1 MKSRIEE
8 GGERM
13 GKIYVVMG
21 KSASGKDTIY
31 KRLMQDEELS
41 LKTVITYTTRPIRS
55 GEADGR
61 EYYFV
66 TEEKFEQL
74 KEEGH
79 MIEARSYNTVHGIWH
94 YFMAD
99 DGQIDTKK
107 SDYIVIDTLEGYE
120 QICAYYGEEAVIPLY
135 IEVEDGIRLER
146 ALSRERSQKE
156 PKYAEMCRRFLA
168 DDADFSEVNIT
179 RLGIKKRYQNEEMET
194 CYQELKQDILRNH
207 A

>member
-1 MKSRIEE
+1 
-8 GGERM
+8 M

-31 KRLMQDEELS
+31 RRLVKDKALS
-41 LKTVITYTTRPIRS
+41 LKTIVTYTTRPIRL
-55 GEADGR
+55 GEENGR

-66 TEEKFEQL
+66 TEEEFERL

-79 MIEARSYNTVHGIWH
+79 MIEARSYHTVHGIWH

-99 DGQIDTKK
+99 DGQIDIGK

-120 QICAYYGEEAVIPLY
+120 QICAYYGKENVVPLY

-146 ALSRERSQKE
+146 ALSRERSQLE

-168 DDADFSEVNIT
+168 DDADFSEDNIKHAAIT
-179 RLGIKKRYQNEEMET
+179 KRYQNEEIEA
-194 CYQELKQDILRNH
+194 CYQELKQDILKNQV
-207 A
+207 

>member
-1 MKSRIEE
+1 
-8 GGERM
+8 M

-31 KRLMQDEELS
+31 KRLVQDEMLS

-55 GEADGR
+55 GEIDGR

-66 TEEKFEQL
+66 TEEEFERL
-74 KEEGH
+74 KKEGH
-79 MIEARSYNTVHGIWH
+79 MIEARSYHTVHGIWH

-120 QICAYYGEEAVIPLY
+120 QICAYYGSEAVIPLY

-146 ALSRERSQKE
+146 ALSRERVQKE

-168 DDADFSEVNIT
+168 DDADFSEENIKHA
-179 RLGIKKRYQNEEMET
+179 GITKRYQNEEIKV
-194 CYQELKQDILRNH
+194 CYEELKQDILKNQ